1 MLLSVSTPVRA
12 RILSLYQQDKDIQ
25 TIAET
30 TQTPSET
37 VEAVVK
43 EAAEKSRIVYVFA
56 DREEPA
62 TVIDVCHFTR
72 KIKIT
77 NLTDDMISR
86 AFGVKE
92 KPDWE
97 DYEAFLE
104 SRCMPRTRYGIRE
117 ELKAIGIDFYDPF
130 LIIQKTRGRVYED
143 HQYLSLM
150 GKEWIKQYDAVTEN
164 AKDDAQRVEKLRKY
178 LRERE
183 GEWKLDEGCY

>member
-1 MLLSVSTPVRA
+1 MLLLVSTPVRA

-25 TIAET
+25 MIAET
-30 TQTPSET
+30 TQTPPET

-178 LRERE
+178 LRESE

>member
-1 MLLSVSTPVRA
+1 MALSVSTPVRA

-25 TIAET
+25 TIAEV
-30 TQTPSET
+30 TQTPPET
-37 VEAVVK
+37 VEATVK

-164 AKDDAQRVEKLRKY
+164 AKDDAQRVENLRKY
-178 LRERE
+178 LRESE

>member
-1 MLLSVSTPVRA
+1 MALSVSTPVRA

-25 TIAET
+25 TIAEV
-30 TQTPSET
+30 TQTPPET
-37 VEAVVK
+37 VEATVK

-178 LRERE
+178 LRESE